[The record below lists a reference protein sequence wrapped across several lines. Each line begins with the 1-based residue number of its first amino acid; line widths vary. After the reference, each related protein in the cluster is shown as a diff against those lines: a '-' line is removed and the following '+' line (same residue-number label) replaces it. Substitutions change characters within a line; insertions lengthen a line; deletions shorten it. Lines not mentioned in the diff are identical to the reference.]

1 MNKLIFVGLGGFVG
15 ATMRYATGLFI
26 QQFVDTSRF
35 PYSTLAVNFLGSLMI
50 GFLIGLASVEGLL
63 TVSAQAFL
71 ITGMLGAFT
80 TFSTFSY
87 ETLNLFQLGKVSPA
101 IMNLSFQVFL
111 GIAAVWAGSAMA
123 QVVNLSSTRL

>member
-1 MNKLIFVGLGGFVG
+1 MSKLFFVGLGGFVG

-26 QQFVDTSRF
+26 QRFADTSQF
-35 PYSTLAVNFLGSLMI
+35 PYSTLAVNFFGSLMI

-63 TVSAQAFL
+63 TISAQAFL

-87 ETLNLFQLGKVSPA
+87 ETLNLFQTGKISPA
-101 IMNLSFQVFL
+101 IMNLSIQISL
-111 GIAAVWAGSAMA
+111 GIAAVWAGSVLA
-123 QVVNLSSTRL
+123 QVVSSSSTRF